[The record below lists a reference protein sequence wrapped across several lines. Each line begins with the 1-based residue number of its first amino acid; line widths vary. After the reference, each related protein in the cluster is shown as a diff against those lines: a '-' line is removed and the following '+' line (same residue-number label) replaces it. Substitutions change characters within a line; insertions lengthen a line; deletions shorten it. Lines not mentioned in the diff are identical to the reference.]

1 MCGPL
6 PVTNDGNAHIIVIGD
21 YFTKWKEAYAV
32 PDHAALTV
40 ADKIV
45 TELCCRYG
53 CPLQLHSDQG
63 REFESDRKDKKTPYR
78 PQSDGLVERLNQ
90 LLRIFRHD
98 NPNDLDDHLPYVLM
112 AYRASE
118 QKSTKCSP
126 NLF

>member
-63 REFESDRKDKKTPYR
+63 REFESDLFAAVCSK
-78 PQSDGLVERLNQ
+78 
-90 LLRIFRHD
+90 LRIEKTRR
-98 NPNDLDDHLPYVLM
+98 PPTDLSLT
-112 AYRASE
+112 A
-118 QKSTKCSP
+118 
-126 NLF
+126 